1 MELIKNKM
9 NTLDAIDIIEEGN
22 SDANEIIDA
31 YQYLINV
38 GIVWNLQGSYGRMA
52 KNLIERGIC
61 HNIRRNK
68 NGRY

>member
-9 NTLDAIDIIEEGN
+9 NTLDAISIIEEGD
-22 SDANEIIDA
+22 SDVNEIIDA
-31 YQYLINV
+31 YQYLIDV

-61 HNIRRNK
+61 HNRRNK
-68 NGRY
+68 NGY